1 MFLLSMGIP
10 EKIKENY
17 RGPIAAFMR
26 HTVSL
31 KSQGRRNM
39 QFLIIFL
46 ILCVMLYLAINFIID
61 KFIHKTNRKM
71 STIRRNMHAEFN
83 IKTGNN
89 KIEQIKNTSDDINK
103 FEVKIKNLITQ
114 HRTVM
119 MAFEQYANMHGKS
132 QAIMLF
138 KISYKQNITADEF
151 MNNVFKKRKK
161 FIKGTPR

>member
-1 MFLLSMGIP
+1 
-10 EKIKENY
+10 
-17 RGPIAAFMR
+17 
-26 HTVSL
+26 
-31 KSQGRRNM
+31 
-39 QFLIIFL
+39 
-46 ILCVMLYLAINFIID
+46 
-61 KFIHKTNRKM
+61 M